1 MTKKPFVV
9 RTVPASQFK
18 QKFGEVIRR
27 VYEHE
32 EILMIERA
40 GMPVAFLTSVSD
52 FEQTHPEMKKNLV
65 GISSIAKRQRAAN
78 RLRAL
83 MDSRPEIPVSAEE
96 IDRDIQIAVDAGRYG
111 KRKKK

>member
-1 MTKKPFVV
+1 MKKKKAMVSA
-9 RTVPASQFK
+9 VPASQFK
-18 QKFGEVIRR
+18 QNFGEVIRR

-52 FEQTHPEMKKNLV
+52 FEQTHPEMVKTLPEV
-65 GISSIAKRQRAAN
+65 ATTAKRQQAAK

-83 MDSRPEIPVSAEE
+83 LDSRPAIAASEE
-96 IDRDIQIAVDAGRYG
+96 EVDRDVMKAVYEVRYG
-111 KRKKK
+111 KKKK